1 MSTVGTRRGCSHLHV
16 DLMEAGRQ
24 SRQVHYG
31 SCVSIRGVLWEE
43 VKKMKITRPVAS
55 HPARPA
61 TIADRTSHSPCRA
74 WYSGGRRF
82 QHGSSCG
89 SGTRRRSK
97 VGHEHSLL
105 VFATSRTLA
114 AISVDRVRRPCE
126 MAKEDIRG
134 HQHTMLTRVHVAC
147 VCAASTS
154 SETHRAPHAACVRR
168 QLRRLLPAL
177 AMPSCA
183 FSVVHSP
190 ARVWTLVNLGM
201 PVGRSTSPQSSCEGA
216 CAMAVRSMLAH
227 RPFTERV
234 N

>member
-1 MSTVGTRRGCSHLHV
+1 MPRKSISGQVYNFESCHVPQLEHEEGAHTLHV

-43 VKKMKITRPVAS
+43 VKKMKITRPVGVPS
-55 HPARPA
+55 QRDQPRSPIVP
-61 TIADRTSHSPCRA
+61 TIRHVAL
-74 WYSGGRRF
+74 G
-82 QHGSSCG
+82 
-89 SGTRRRSK
+89 
-97 VGHEHSLL
+97 
-105 VFATSRTLA
+105 TLA
-114 AISVDRVRRPCE
+114 DVGFSMVHRVVRGQGEDPRLVMSTPFWFRHVSDLSSDVGVDRVRRPCE

-201 PVGRSTSPQSSCEGA
+201 PVGAFHEPTIF
-216 CAMAVRSMLAH
+216 L
-227 RPFTERV
+227 
-234 N
+234 